1 MLVHDASDRLRCA
14 DYLVGCAEQHA
25 LAEMRYVSKIQREHM
40 RVYHVTLAGTAVLWL
55 TGTDS
60 DTASIILTIVPTTFA
75 IVIPTVYAYLHRND

>member
-1 MLVHDASDRLRCA
+1 MSHRFAGKVWVAAGLL
-14 DYLVGCAEQHA
+14 
-25 LAEMRYVSKIQREHM
+25 
-40 RVYHVTLAGTAVLWL
+40 TLAGTAVMWL